1 MEGVRLNEPGD
12 DGADE
17 PGVALAVAEEVAAA
31 LERRAAA
38 TAPEGLQWAQGK
50 ILKPRPP
57 QLVQIAPL
65 YIWLVFRAR
74 GKSEK

>member
-17 PGVALAVAEEVAAA
+17 PSVVLAVAKEVAAA

-38 TAPEGLQWAQGK
+38 TAAEGLQ
-50 ILKPRPP
+50 
-57 QLVQIAPL
+57 
-65 YIWLVFRAR
+65 
-74 GKSEK
+74 